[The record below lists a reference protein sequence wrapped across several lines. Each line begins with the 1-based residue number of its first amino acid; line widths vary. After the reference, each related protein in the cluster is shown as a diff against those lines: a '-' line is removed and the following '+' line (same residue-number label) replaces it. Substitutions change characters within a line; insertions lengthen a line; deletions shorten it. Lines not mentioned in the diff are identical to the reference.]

1 MGTMNPTQISSTLAT
16 LFRELIDGV
25 PRDPSYMLNTG
36 DVGLLGSLEK
46 LSAEDASR
54 TSAGGAS
61 IAAHVDHLRY
71 GLGLMNQ
78 WKAGVKN
85 PWANADWTKSWK
97 ISAVTD
103 AEWNRL
109 RRELQSETHRWL
121 ESLATARSM
130 DETQLTY
137 MIASIAHLAY
147 HLGAV
152 RQIDRSM
159 RGPTAEAEAAA
170 KRAAR

>member
-1 MGTMNPTQISSTLAT
+1 METADISRTLAT
-16 LFRELIDGV
+16 LFRELVDGV

-36 DVGLLGSLEK
+36 DIGLHGSLEK

-54 TSAGGAS
+54 TGSGGAS

-71 GLGLMNQ
+71 GLALMNQ
-78 WKAGVKN
+78 WKSGVKN
-85 PWANADWTKSWK
+85 PWAGADWTQSWK
-97 ISAVTD
+97 ISSVTD
-103 AEWNRL
+103 TEWNRL

-121 ESLATARSM
+121 DSLGTARSM

-147 HLGAV
+147 HVGAV
-152 RQIDRSM
+152 RQIDRAA
-159 RGPTAEAEAAA
+159 RGPSAEAEVAA

>member
-1 MGTMNPTQISSTLAT
+1 METTEISRTLAT

-36 DVGLLGSLEK
+36 DVGLHGSLEK

-54 TSAGGAS
+54 TSLGGAS

-71 GLGLMNQ
+71 GLALMNQ

-85 PWANADWTKSWK
+85 PWAGADWTASWK
-97 ISAVTD
+97 ISTVTD
-103 AEWNRL
+103 AEWDRL
-109 RRELQSETHRWL
+109 RRELRSETHRWL
-121 ESLATARSM
+121 DSLGAVRSI

-147 HLGAV
+147 HVGAV
-152 RQIDRSM
+152 RQIDRAT

-170 KRAAR
+170 KRAAK

>member
-1 MGTMNPTQISSTLAT
+1 MDSNQISTTLAT
-16 LFRELIDGV
+16 LFRELVDGV

-36 DVGLLGSLEK
+36 DVGLHGSLEK
-46 LSAEDASR
+46 LSAEEASR
-54 TSAGGAS
+54 TSLGGAS

-71 GLGLMNQ
+71 GLALMNQ
-78 WKAGVKN
+78 WKSGVKN
-85 PWANADWTKSWK
+85 PWAGADWTQSWK
-97 ISAVTD
+97 ISSVNDT
-103 AEWNRL
+103 EWERQ
-109 RRELQSETHRWL
+109 RRELRTEAHRWL
-121 ESLATARSM
+121 DSLAAARSM

-170 KRAAR
+170 KRRA

>member
-1 MGTMNPTQISSTLAT
+1 MNSNHIGTTLAT
-16 LFRELIDGV
+16 LFKELIDGV

-36 DVGLLGSLEK
+36 DVGLHGSLEK

-54 TSAGGAS
+54 ASLGGAS

-71 GLGLMNQ
+71 GLALMNQ
-78 WKAGVKN
+78 WQSGVKN
-85 PWANADWTKSWK
+85 PWANADWTASWK
-97 ISAVTD
+97 IHAVTD

-109 RRELQSETHRWL
+109 RRELRSETQRWL
-121 ESLATARSM
+121 DALGDAQPT

-147 HLGAV
+147 HVGAV
-152 RQIDRSM
+152 RQIDKGT
-159 RGPTAEAEAAA
+159 RGPTAEAELKI
-170 KRAAR
+170 KRAASP

>member
-1 MGTMNPTQISSTLAT
+1 MDTNQIATTLAT

-36 DVGLLGSLEK
+36 DVGLHGSLEK

-54 TSAGGAS
+54 TSLGGAS

-71 GLGLMNQ
+71 GLSLMNQ
-78 WKAGVKN
+78 WQSGVKN
-85 PWANADWTKSWK
+85 PWANADWTASWK
-97 ISAVTD
+97 IAAVTD
-103 AEWNRL
+103 AEWDRL
-109 RRELQSETHRWL
+109 RRALRSETQHWL
-121 ESLATARSM
+121 ESLGTARPT
-130 DETQLTY
+130 DQTQLTY

-152 RQIDRSM
+152 RQIDRGT
-159 RGPTAEAEAAA
+159 RGPTAEAELAI
-170 KRAAR
+170 KRAGK

>member
-1 MGTMNPTQISSTLAT
+1 MDTHQISTTLAT
-16 LFRELIDGV
+16 LFRELVDGV

-36 DVGLLGSLEK
+36 DVGLHGSLEK

-54 TSAGGAS
+54 SSLGGAS

-71 GLGLMNQ
+71 GLALMNQ
-78 WKAGVKN
+78 WKSGVKN
-85 PWANADWTKSWK
+85 PWAGADWTQSWK
-97 ISAVTD
+97 ISSVTD
-103 AEWNRL
+103 AEWDRL
-109 RRELQSETHRWL
+109 RRELESETHRWL
-121 ESLATARSM
+121 DSLGAARSM

-152 RQIDRSM
+152 RQIDRAM
-159 RGPTAEAEAAA
+159 RGPSAEAEAAA
-170 KRAAR
+170 KQAAE

>member
-1 MGTMNPTQISSTLAT
+1 MDITQISSTLAT
-16 LFRELIDGV
+16 LFRELVDGV

-36 DVGLLGSLEK
+36 DIGLHGSLEK

-54 TSAGGAS
+54 TSLGGAS

-71 GLGLMNQ
+71 GLALMNQ

-85 PWANADWTKSWK
+85 PWASADWTQSWK

-103 AEWNRL
+103 AEWDGL
-109 RRELQSETHRWL
+109 RRELRNETRRWL
-121 ESLATARSM
+121 DSLASARSM

-152 RQIDRSM
+152 RQIDRGT

-170 KRAAR
+170 KRAAK

>member
-1 MGTMNPTQISSTLAT
+1 MDTADISRTLAA

-36 DVGLLGSLEK
+36 DIGLHGSLEK

-71 GLGLMNQ
+71 GLALMNQ
-78 WKAGVKN
+78 WKSGVKN
-85 PWANADWTKSWK
+85 PWAGADWTASWK
-97 ISAVTD
+97 ISEVTD

-109 RRELQSETHRWL
+109 RRELHSETHRWL
-121 ESLATARSM
+121 DSLGAARSM

-152 RQIDRSM
+152 RQIDRGM
-159 RGPTAEAEAAA
+159 RGPSAEAEAAA

>member
-1 MGTMNPTQISSTLAT
+1 MNSDQIATTLAT

-36 DVGLLGSLEK
+36 DVGLHGSLEK

-54 TSAGGAS
+54 TSLGGAS

-71 GLGLMNQ
+71 GLALMNHWQ
-78 WKAGVKN
+78 SGVKN
-85 PWANADWTKSWK
+85 PWASADWTASWK
-97 ISAVTD
+97 IRAVTD

-109 RRELQSETHRWL
+109 RHELRSETQRWL
-121 ESLATARSM
+121 DALGAARPT

-147 HLGAV
+147 HVGAV
-152 RQIDRSM
+152 RQIDKGT
-159 RGPTAEAEAAA
+159 RGPTAERELEI
-170 KRAAR
+170 KRAGT

>member
-1 MGTMNPTQISSTLAT
+1 MEAMNPTQIASTLAT

-36 DVGLLGSLEK
+36 DVGLHGSLEK
-46 LSAEDASR
+46 LSGEDASR
-54 TSAGGAS
+54 TSHGSAS

-71 GLGLMNQ
+71 GLALMNQ
-78 WKAGVKN
+78 WKSGVKN

-103 AEWNRL
+103 AEWDRL
-109 RRELQSETHRWL
+109 RRELQLETHQWL
-121 ESLATARSM
+121 DALGAARSM

-137 MIASIAHLAY
+137 MVASIAHLAY

-152 RQIDRSM
+152 RQIDRAM
-159 RGPTAEAEAAA
+159 RGPSAEMEAAA